1 MRVHFVAVC
10 GTGMGSL
17 AGLFREAGHEVSGS
31 DSAYDP
37 PMGPALKSWGVRC
50 LEGFDPSHIEPR
62 PDLVV
67 IGNVCRR
74 DNPLARAAI
83 DGGLRYTDMAH
94 GLAEYIL
101 EGRSPL
107 VVAGTHG
114 KTTTTAM
121 AAWLLHDTG
130 REPGFLVGG
139 LPKNFER
146 SFSLGST
153 RRKLPAS
160 GETVLGVHRAPPF
173 VVEGD
178 EYDTA
183 FFEKTPKFWHYRP
196 EVAIVTSIE
205 HDHVDIYASEADYHG
220 AFAGFLQ
227 RVPPQGLIVASAADP
242 AVVRLVREHARAPV
256 AWFALQGDDTGDIP
270 PEWLIAPAVS
280 GPTGQSF
287 DLFVGGQM
295 AGRFALPV
303 PGEHNLRNAAAALGA
318 VIQGHGVP
326 VDEARR
332 ALARFQ
338 GVRRRQD
345 LLGTPRGV
353 FVYDDFAHHPTAVE
367 ETLRAIRS
375 RHPSARILAAFE
387 PRSATACRAVHQ
399 QAYAR
404 AFRGAQL
411 VVIAPR
417 GRTKVDG
424 DALDLERLIQDLH
437 TSGQEAKAPPSLDAV
452 IDEIAAWARPGDVVL
467 LMSNGTFGGVPARLV
482 ERLEASLCLEVLYKG
497 EKRRWGA
504 WCRRSTRSGSRPGPA
519 SRRSDGR

>member
-17 AGLFREAGHEVSGS
+17 AGLFQAAGHEVSGS
-31 DSAYDP
+31 DTAYDP

-50 LEGFDPSHIEPR
+50 MEGFDPSHLDPR

-94 GLAEYIL
+94 ALAEHIL
-101 EGRSPL
+101 DGRAPL

-114 KTTTTAM
+114 KTTTTAL
-121 AAWLLHDTG
+121 AAWLLQDTG

-139 LPKNFER
+139 LPKNFDR
-146 SFSLGST
+146 SFSLGSA
-153 RRKLPAS
+153 RRKLPSS

-173 VVEGD
+173 VLEGD

-196 EVAIVTSIE
+196 EVAIVTSVE
-205 HDHVDIYASEADYHG
+205 HDHVDIYASEADYLA

-227 RVPPQGLIVASAADP
+227 RVPPHGLVVASASDP

-256 AWFALQGDDTGDIP
+256 AWFALQGDDTGDVA
-270 PEWLIAPAVS
+270 PEWLVAPAVA

-287 DLFVGGQM
+287 DLFVGGQL
-295 AGRFALPV
+295 AGRFATALP
-303 PGEHNLRNAAAALGA
+303 GHHNLRNAAAALAA
-318 VIQGHGVP
+318 VVQGYGVP
-326 VDEARR
+326 IEEVRR

-345 LLGTPRGV
+345 LLGSPRGIS
-353 FVYDDFAHHPTAVE
+353 VYDDFAHHPTAVD
-367 ETLRAIRS
+367 ETLRAIRGK
-375 RHPSARILAAFE
+375 HPGARVLAVFE
-387 PRSATACRAVHQ
+387 PRSATACRAMHQ

-404 AFRGAQL
+404 AFGPAQR
-411 VVIAPR
+411 VILAPR
-417 GRTKVDG
+417 GRSRIDG
-424 DALDLERLIQDLH
+424 DALDLDLLVRDLQAAGIDA
-437 TSGQEAKAPPSLDAV
+437 SAPPSLDAV
-452 IDEIAAWARPGDVVL
+452 VDEIAAWARPGDAVL
-467 LMSNGTFGGVPARLV
+467 LMSNGAFGGVPARV
-482 ERLEASLCLEVLYKG
+482 VQRLQD
-497 EKRRWGA
+497 
-504 WCRRSTRSGSRPGPA
+504 P
-519 SRRSDGR
+519 